1 MNESDCN
8 GLRMRGVQKPSLVNS
23 IQKPPLTDNTGEAFF
38 VDIEMSGS
46 DMSAT
51 TKSVR
56 SSGAVHRSFRLARL
70 FFYAVLFSLTTL
82 IILVTLNNT
91 WPLKSIGHSTN
102 SLDRVSV
109 ALGVQERVYAV
120 IIDAGSTG
128 SRVLAFTF
136 FKSLADK
143 SLKLDDELWHEVK
156 PGLSSYADSPEE
168 GAKSLIPLLELAKGQ
183 IPQEHWS
190 STPLVLKA
198 TAGLRLLPE
207 DKAEALLQEVRKLL
221 GGSGF
226 HTTDNSVGIMDGRDE
241 GIFSWFT
248 VNYLMDRVG
257 GDAKETMVA
266 LDLGGGSTQITFV
279 PVESETLRSTPED
292 YLTSISLLHKELK
305 LYTHSYLGLGLMAAR
320 QAVLLKHRGEDGI
333 IRSPCINPIIDH
345 QWSYGGNT
353 YTVRGPEQAKYQ
365 EIRGQA
371 GRLSEN
377 RPVADHATCLKTC
390 VEVIKDQVHA
400 PAELRTRDVIAFSY
414 FFDRAT
420 ERGLIDP
427 FNGGTISVQEF
438 LQAAVQTCNIPNA
451 EQPMACL
458 DLTYIG
464 AFLTTGYGL
473 KGDNSIKLYK
483 KIDGYEISWG
493 LGLAFH
499 IINNGI

>member
-1 MNESDCN
+1 ME
-8 GLRMRGVQKPSLVNS
+8 GVRQRK
-23 IQKPPLTDNTGEAFF
+23 
-38 VDIEMSGS
+38 SGS
-46 DMSAT
+46 DMGAN
-51 TKSVR
+51 KSVR
-56 SSGAVHRSFRLARL
+56 SSGTVHKSFRVARGI
-70 FFYAVLFSLTTL
+70 FYAVVFSLTTL

-91 WPLKSIGHSTN
+91 WPLKSVGHNTN
-102 SLDRVSV
+102 SLDHVSV

-136 FKSLADK
+136 FKSLTDK

-156 PGLSSYADSPEE
+156 PGLSSYADNPQE
-168 GAKSLIPLLELAKGQ
+168 GAKSLIPLIDLAKGR
-183 IPQEHWS
+183 IPQQHWAT
-190 STPLVLKA
+190 TPLVLKA
-198 TAGLRLLPE
+198 TAGLRLLPD
-207 DKAEALLQEVRKLL
+207 DKAEALLQEVKNVLRM
-221 GGSGF
+221 SGF
-226 HTTDNSVGIMDGRDE
+226 HTTENSVGIMDGRDE

-248 VNYLMDRVG
+248 VNYLMDRVS
-257 GDAKETMVA
+257 GDTKETLVA

-279 PVESETLRSTPED
+279 PTDPGTLLTTPEE
-292 YLTSISLLHKELK
+292 YLTSISLLHRELK

-320 QAVLLKHRGEDGI
+320 QAVLLKHRGEDGVI
-333 IRSPCINPIIDH
+333 HSPCINPIIEH
-345 QWSYGGNT
+345 EWNYAGNT
-353 YTVRGPEQAKYQ
+353 YAVRGPQEAKYR

-377 RPVADHATCLKTC
+377 RPIADHASCLKTC

-400 PAELRTRDVIAFSY
+400 PPELRTRDVIAFSY

-427 FNGGTISVQEF
+427 FAGGVITVQEF
-438 LQAAVQTCNIPNA
+438 LQAAVQTCSIPNA

-464 AFLTTGYGL
+464 AFLTSGYGL
-473 KGDNSIKLYK
+473 KGDNTVKLYK
-483 KIDGYEISWG
+483 RIDGYEISWG

-499 IINNGI
+499 VINNGI